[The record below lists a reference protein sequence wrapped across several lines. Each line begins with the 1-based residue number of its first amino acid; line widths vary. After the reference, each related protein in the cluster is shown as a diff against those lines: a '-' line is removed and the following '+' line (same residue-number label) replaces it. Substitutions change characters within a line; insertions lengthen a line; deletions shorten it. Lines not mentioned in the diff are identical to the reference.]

1 MTEQPKVFEIK
12 VSFKETLRK
21 RELKYYS
28 RALTYEHALERMYQE
43 VGSRHR
49 VKRSRIT
56 IISHRIVKKIED
68 IPDRFITDLMKN
80 DDFVFPTY

>member
-12 VSFKETLRK
+12 VSFKEALRTRK
-21 RELKYYS
+21 LKYYS

-49 VKRSRIT
+49 VKRTRLT
-56 IISHRIVKKIED
+56 IISHRIVENPEE
-68 IPDRFITDLMKN
+68 IPDKFITDLMKN
-80 DDFVFPTY
+80 DDFAFPTY

>member
-12 VSFKETLRK
+12 VSFKEALRTRK
-21 RELKYYS
+21 LNYFS
-28 RALTYEHALERMYQE
+28 RALTYEHALEKMYQE

-49 VKRSRIT
+49 VKRSRIN
-56 IISHRIVKKIED
+56 IISHRIVED
-68 IPDRFITDLMKN
+68 PKEIPDKFITDLMSN